1 MTRKNKSIKD
11 LKAELAALDQ
21 RIEDSTKKLA
31 KLRQIRQNNVYDI
44 KEPKTLA
51 YDYLFN
57 YFGKK
62 TFKGKIILGAS
73 IQLGI
78 RVYKNK
84 QEVKFS
90 EEPKYQNNYL
100 SDVYEVSFEREKMF
114 RIEKNLGVENLL
126 RIVFG
131 WDNIQ
136 SEVVGYTLD
145 CKRQIRTCSEIFGVL
160 L

>member
-1 MTRKNKSIKD
+1 MGGNSKNSNPKFTR
-11 LKAELAALDQ
+11 E
-21 RIEDSTKKLA
+21 
-31 KLRQIRQNNVYDI
+31 RQIFHYTFLFD
-44 KEPKTLA
+44 A
-51 YDYLFN
+51 Y
-57 YFGKK
+57 
-62 TFKGKIILGAS
+62 ILGAS

-100 SDVYEVSFEREKMF
+100 SDVYEVSFDREKMF

>member
-1 MTRKNKSIKD
+1 MTRKKKSIKD

-100 SDVYEVSFEREKMF
+100 SDVYEVSFDREKMF
-114 RIEKNLGVENLL
+114 RIEKNLGVETLL
-126 RIVFG
+126 RIVYIMACRIGPFIKHYYKIIHKLG
-131 WDNIQ
+131 GK
-136 SEVVGYTLD
+136 VVSV
-145 CKRQIRTCSEIFGVL
+145 K
-160 L
+160 